1 MEAYIPLVMFGL
13 LIVLLVVGLPI
24 VYALSLV
31 AVGTAFF
38 LWGPGSIYAI
48 VTSTITTMNNWNLL
62 ATPLFT
68 FMSRMLFEAGIVED
82 LYEAFYSLTA
92 KVRGGLAMCTVAV
105 GALMGAMTGVVA
117 GTVIA
122 LTTIALPQ
130 MKKYNYD
137 EKISMGAVLSG
148 GTLGQLIPPSTN
160 MIVYGTMTGVSVGGL
175 FAGGMS
181 AGIVLAILYCIYI
194 ALRCGLD
201 KDLCPVMPEEDRKGT
216 KETLLGLKKVF
227 WPCVLII
234 VVLGAIYAGLA
245 TPTEAAGVGCV
256 GSVVIAVLNR
266 RFTFQHLL
274 NASTGTL
281 KNIAMVGFI
290 TLAASYFG
298 SVFVAIGGNKFVA
311 EVASLIPGGSH
322 GLMIALLAIVFF
334 LGMFIDT
341 IAIIVICAPIFTPLI
356 TSYGIDPMWFAV
368 CFMVALQC
376 GYLTPPFGFSLFYMK
391 SAASEDTQLKTIYQS
406 AIPFI
411 GVQLVGLAICLFAP
425 SLVLWGLNIMH

>member
-68 FMSRMLFEAGIVED
+68 FMSLMLFEAGIVED

-137 EKISMGAVLSG
+137 EKISMG
-148 GTLGQLIPPSTN
+148 
-160 MIVYGTMTGVSVGGL
+160 
-175 FAGGMS
+175 
-181 AGIVLAILYCIYI
+181 
-194 ALRCGLD
+194 
-201 KDLCPVMPEEDRKGT
+201 
-216 KETLLGLKKVF
+216 
-227 WPCVLII
+227 
-234 VVLGAIYAGLA
+234 
-245 TPTEAAGVGCV
+245 
-256 GSVVIAVLNR
+256 R
-266 RFTFQHLL
+266 RSFRR
-274 NASTGTL
+274 N
-281 KNIAMVGFI
+281 
-290 TLAASYFG
+290 
-298 SVFVAIGGNKFVA
+298 
-311 EVASLIPGGSH
+311 PGP
-322 GLMIALLAIVFF
+322 ADPAP
-334 LGMFIDT
+334 
-341 IAIIVICAPIFTPLI
+341 API
-356 TSYGIDPMWFAV
+356 
-368 CFMVALQC
+368 
-376 GYLTPPFGFSLFYMK
+376 
-391 SAASEDTQLKTIYQS
+391 
-406 AIPFI
+406 
-411 GVQLVGLAICLFAP
+411 
-425 SLVLWGLNIMH
+425 